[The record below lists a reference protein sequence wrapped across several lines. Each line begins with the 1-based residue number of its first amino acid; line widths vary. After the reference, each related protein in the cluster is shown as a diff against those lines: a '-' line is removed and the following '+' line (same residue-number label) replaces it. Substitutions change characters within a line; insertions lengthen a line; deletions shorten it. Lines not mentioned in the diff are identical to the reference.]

1 MDKWEAGGR
10 MASRSGHITVQLIA
24 ELDEGHFASY
34 CPDLDVA
41 SEGDT
46 LQEAFA
52 NLQEAIVLHLNAL
65 SEHREVWKELRQRG
79 VVLRQTVAQEIKR
92 ETALR
97 PGTYVT
103 SFSTSVAQYTSA

>member
-1 MDKWEAGGR
+1 
-10 MASRSGHITVQLIA
+10 MASRSGHITVQLVA

-52 NLQEAIVLHLNAL
+52 NLQEAVVLHLNAL
-65 SEHREVWKELRQRG
+65 TEHGEVWRELRQRRI
-79 VVLRQTVAQEIKR
+79 VLRRTAAQEIKR
-92 ETALR
+92 ETPLR
-97 PGTYVT
+97 PGMYVT
-103 SFSTSVAQYTSA
+103 SFSTPVAQYAVSA

>member
-1 MDKWEAGGR
+1 
-10 MASRSGHITVQLIA
+10 MAPRSGHITVQLVA
-24 ELDEGHFASY
+24 EPDEGRFAAY

-52 NLQEAIVLHLNAL
+52 SLQEAILLHLNSL
-65 SEHREVWKELRQRG
+65 TEHGEIWKELRQRG
-79 VVLRQTVAQEIKR
+79 IALRRTAAQEITR
-92 ETALR
+92 ETPLR

-103 SFSTSVAQYTSA
+103 SFSAPVAQYAASA